1 MNAPHHPLNVRV
13 SVALLVLFIGCSSSQ
28 IDSYQESWAAQI
40 RIDSIHP
47 GLITQGT
54 SIVLKGDGFVG
65 PELGTSRLVLEVRDQ
80 VDPNSPYV
88 RLTELLT
95 RDSRQQMTTVLSNVN
110 FERLC
115 PFSAVNLS
123 ARLSI
128 ETVSTTS
135 NQLYQSPETQL
146 NLQCQREITPVLERV
161 PFGAVSLND
170 AIIVEASGIL
180 ISEREGV
187 TTAVVSGCIK
197 TQGVSGVC
205 DGSTPMIVDEQL
217 DVIVTD
223 RTLRRNPAVIIS
235 PRLIGL
241 DPGFFEGTIRLRNTL
256 GSGIVL
262 ESGSQPF
269 TFQVLGSSLNSIN
282 VNGTSLGG
290 YLDFSGSGFIGLD
303 PLALT
308 TMLIEGQFENDNG
321 TIQEIRTEIVTQ
333 FSSPNLIRYV
343 LNEEDTLGQLLKLRK
358 HQGVVV
364 ANFTPILSY
373 GSRERQLPSLN
384 TAFEVRALR
393 QVVHA
398 NFLPGFDDA
407 LERFGL
413 IEAAPHVKNI
423 IVERA
428 SEIFSGIGLEVR
440 QDVPTDFALYSQ
452 VDLTGFDPNGIGLM
466 GYDNTPGKDVG
477 NERLHDRIGGVH
489 ALTQEDGYPGYG
501 GIFLESFFGF
511 SQTPPAGIESHPGAS
526 PLFDKIF
533 NPIRSETG
541 QPVSR
546 LEADAFVLLPPSQIC
561 LSAALDRPTQVNCA
575 IAVLGHLIGAT
586 MAHEIAHSLGLADPE
601 GSLFHNPQSA
611 PHHLM
616 DSGGERPFEERAM
629 LTNPIGEYF
638 CQENYTYLRDILRT
652 SLPDPIPSRTPC
664 Y

>member
-1 MNAPHHPLNVRV
+1 MKMCSTL
-13 SVALLVLFIGCSSSQ
+13 ALTLLLLLLCLGCSSSQ
-28 IDSYQESWAAQI
+28 IEQYQESWSTHI
-40 RIDSIHP
+40 RIDDVVP

-54 SIVLKGDGFVG
+54 SIVVIGDGFVG
-65 PELGTSRLVLEVRDQ
+65 DEIGTSRLVMEVRDQ
-80 VDPNSPYV
+80 VDTNGPYV
-88 RLTELLT
+88 TITELLT
-95 RDSRQQMTTVLSNVN
+95 RDGRQQMTTVLSNVN
-110 FERLC
+110 FERIC
-115 PFSAVNLS
+115 PFSSVNLS
-123 ARLSI
+123 VKLSI
-128 ETVSTTS
+128 ETVSAS
-135 NQLYQSPETQL
+135 SSQLYRSPTVEF

-170 AIIVEASGIL
+170 AIVVEASGVL
-180 ISEREGV
+180 IGEREGI
-187 TTAVVSGCIK
+187 TTAIVSGCIK
-197 TQGVSGVC
+197 AQGVSGVC
-205 DGSTPMIVDEQL
+205 DGATPIITNEQL

-223 RTLRRNPAVIIS
+223 STLRRNPAVIIS

-241 DPGFFEGTIRLRNTL
+241 DPGFFEGTIHLRNTL
-256 GSGIVL
+256 ASGVVL
-262 ESGSQPF
+262 ESSSLPF
-269 TFQVLGSSLNSIN
+269 TFQVLSSSLNSLN

-303 PLALT
+303 PQALT
-308 TMLIEGQFENDNG
+308 TMLIEGQFENEDG
-321 TIQEIRTEIVTQ
+321 TVQEIRTEIVTQ

-358 HQGVVV
+358 HEGVVV

-373 GSRERQLPSLN
+373 GSRERQLPSLSS
-384 TAFEVRALR
+384 AFEVRSLR

-398 NFLPGFDDA
+398 HFLPGFDDA

-413 IEAAPHVKNI
+413 LEAAPHIKNI
-423 IVERA
+423 IVER
-428 SEIFSGIGLEVR
+428 SSDIFSGIGLEVR
-440 QDVPTDFALYSQ
+440 QDLPTDFALYSQ

-511 SQTPPAGIESHPGAS
+511 SQVPPAGIESHPGAS
-526 PLFDKIF
+526 PLFDRIF
-533 NPIRSETG
+533 DPIRSETG
-541 QPVSR
+541 TPVSR
-546 LEADAFVLLPPSQIC
+546 SEANAFVLLPPSQIC
-561 LSAALDRPTQVNCA
+561 LAAALDRPTQVNCA
-575 IAVLGHLIGAT
+575 IAVLGNLIGAT

-601 GSLFHNPQSA
+601 GSLFHNPQPA

-629 LTNPIGEYF
+629 LTNSVGEYF
-638 CQENYTYLRDILRT
+638 CQENYAYLRDILST